1 MTIRWLTD
9 ADRAEMARV
18 RRERVE
24 RVELLMTYW
33 RWWAERA
40 GHPEGPI
47 HVPDLPPETEERLLR
62 FLRADD
68 GRSEVRRDREDS

>member
-18 RRERVE
+18 RRECVE
-24 RVELLMTYW
+24 RAELLRTYW
-33 RWWAERA
+33 RWLAERV

-68 GRSEVRRDREDS
+68 GRSEVCRDREDS